1 MISRLFIHAPPG
13 ILYPS
18 FWNYSRGKGR
28 FNFILP
34 GGEPFVILNN
44 GAGSFGGNP
53 RGRQEE
59 SSLYSWLGLGIA
71 K

>member
-1 MISRLFIHAPPG
+1 MPRLESYTPASG
-13 ILYPS
+13 IIQ
-18 FWNYSRGKGR
+18 GEKGR
-28 FNFILP
+28 LNFILP
-34 GGEPFVILNN
+34 EGEPFVILNN